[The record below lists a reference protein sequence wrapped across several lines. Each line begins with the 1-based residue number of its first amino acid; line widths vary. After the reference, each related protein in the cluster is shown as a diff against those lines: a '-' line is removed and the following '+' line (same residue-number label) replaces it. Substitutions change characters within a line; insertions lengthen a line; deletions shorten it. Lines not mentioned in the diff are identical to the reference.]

1 MKAPQGKR
9 KEEGTLS
16 RILTPGDEY
25 TFAEGLRHLSRR
37 EALKAG
43 LIGGGAVLLASCG
56 GAAATPTSA
65 PASGLPEGMTRFPAE
80 LTDIWPWGVIDA
92 QISAQQILADKLGY
106 YADEGLVVRNQ
117 LIQSGPDIGS
127 MIAGGSAPVS
137 FDATID
143 VIIIKGHGVNCRIL
157 TPTNNA
163 GGTQAV
169 VCRPD
174 LNLTSARDLEGKTIG
189 MPGGAGTLIAI
200 RGMAQQ
206 LGVDVSRINFINMM
220 PADAIPALEAG
231 DIDCMGAWEP
241 WITQAV
247 KLGNTFLMSGT
258 RAEFPE
264 LSGPVNWMAFHGTF
278 QVTDDYI
285 QSYPN
290 SWRAMIRALK
300 RATDFVNNSRDQAVE
315 ILSGELHI
323 EATDLREMMN
333 RNVYSMAVDEA
344 FVNGCDAMADL
355 CVEFGYIDEK
365 PSFDSYTDFAFLGD
379 VAPELVTA
387 A

>member
-127 MIAGGSAPVS
+127 MIAGRLKSKRTSPISSARGP
-137 FDATID
+137 TIRFPSE
-143 VIIIKGHGVNCRIL
+143 HGRP
-157 TPTNNA
+157 PTN
-163 GGTQAV
+163 
-169 VCRPD
+169 
-174 LNLTSARDLEGKTIG
+174 
-189 MPGGAGTLIAI
+189 
-200 RGMAQQ
+200 
-206 LGVDVSRINFINMM
+206 
-220 PADAIPALEAG
+220 
-231 DIDCMGAWEP
+231 
-241 WITQAV
+241 
-247 KLGNTFLMSGT
+247 
-258 RAEFPE
+258 
-264 LSGPVNWMAFHGTF
+264 
-278 QVTDDYI
+278 
-285 QSYPN
+285 
-290 SWRAMIRALK
+290 
-300 RATDFVNNSRDQAVE
+300 
-315 ILSGELHI
+315 
-323 EATDLREMMN
+323 
-333 RNVYSMAVDEA
+333 
-344 FVNGCDAMADL
+344 
-355 CVEFGYIDEK
+355 
-365 PSFDSYTDFAFLGD
+365 
-379 VAPELVTA
+379 
-387 A
+387 